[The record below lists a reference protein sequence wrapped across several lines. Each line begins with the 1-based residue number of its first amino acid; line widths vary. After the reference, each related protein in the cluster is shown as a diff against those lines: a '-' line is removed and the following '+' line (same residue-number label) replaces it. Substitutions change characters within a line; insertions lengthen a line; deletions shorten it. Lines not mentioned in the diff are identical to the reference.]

1 MIKYINFIHFMN
13 ELIQFNNVELKLKDD
28 LIKELDDET
37 KYIQ

>member
-1 MIKYINFIHFMN
+1 MN